1 MINRMGYLAAATA
14 IALATT
20 GGSALA
26 AFKPGDYRGPTK
38 QQDKSILFKASK
50 KKVSGLYVTFSAK
63 CSDGTTLTTS
73 DSGLK
78 GRIRRG
84 GKFTA
89 KHLGL
94 VVKGRLKGT
103 KAKGTLHFKSTANGK
118 TCDTGRVGWSAE
130 LGNGASPG

>member
-14 IALATT
+14 VALGTT

-26 AFKPGDYRGPTK
+26 AFKTGDYRGPTK
-38 QQDKSILFKASK
+38 QQDKFIQFKASK
-50 KKVSGLYVTFSAK
+50 KKVSALYVTFSAK
-63 CSDGTTLTTS
+63 CSNGTTLTTS

-78 GRIRRG
+78 GRIKSG

-89 KHLGL
+89 KHSGL
-94 VVKGRLKGT
+94 VVKGKLKGT
-103 KAKGTLHFKSTANGK
+103 KAKGTLRFKSTANGT
-118 TCDTGRVGWSAE
+118 TCDTGRVAWTAE